1 MELAKRGDLT
11 SLIEGL
17 EEPAE
22 EKEIRLKLTAD
33 NFRPDGEAV
42 IACIKAA
49 RDSRKDWMANTD
61 YEGVKVT
68 IRLMGGEGFFLARL
82 SLHDP
87 VLPINFESDV
97 PGGVA
102 AMAKQLYDVV
112 KGCKNVD
119 LTPLAELAR

>member
-1 MELAKRGDLT
+1 MLRQ
-11 SLIEGL
+11 
-17 EEPAE
+17 
-22 EKEIRLKLTAD
+22 
-33 NFRPDGEAV
+33 
-42 IACIKAA
+42 
-49 RDSRKDWMANTD
+49 
-61 YEGVKVT
+61 
-68 IRLMGGEGFFLARL
+68 

-97 PGGVA
+97 PGGVT